1 MAYLSKY
8 IDYKLTHT
16 SLMHF
21 VPPSWME
28 APYHGKSAPFHVP
41 DSVKFSEIAPWII
54 IWNYHQSI
62 NLTIFDRQVINSTQI
77 TWYIDIIS

>member
-1 MAYLSKY
+1 MQPVFVFKMANLSKY

-21 VPPSWME
+21 VPPSCME

-41 DSVKFSEIAPWII
+41 DSENNA
-54 IWNYHQSI
+54 
-62 NLTIFDRQVINSTQI
+62 
-77 TWYIDIIS
+77 YI